1 MSSSMHCQEHLLTIR
16 LFFSIVCSKEVS
28 KLKDRIKKIR
38 KYYGLTQEKFA
49 ERLGI
54 KRNTVATYETG
65 KSEPM
70 DNIIVSICR
79 EFNVRE
85 EWLRTGNGEMRQ
97 HLTKNQKIGAF
108 ANEVMNLPD
117 RAFKKRF
124 VEALKKL
131 DEKDWENLEKIAIKL
146 LKED

>member
-1 MSSSMHCQEHLLTIR
+1 MD
-16 LFFSIVCSKEVS
+16 SIGV
-28 KLKDRIKKIR
+28 RIKYLR
-38 KYYGLTQEKFA
+38 KDILNKTQKEFGSQIGLKPNSVSDIESGKNTPTEQT
-49 ERLGI
+49 I
-54 KRNTVATYETG
+54 KA
-65 KSEPM
+65 
-70 DNIIVSICR
+70 ICR
-79 EFNVRE
+79 EFNANE
-85 EWLRTGNGEMRQ
+85 EWLRTGNGEP
-97 HLTKNQKIGAF
+97 HLKLTKNQEIGAF

>member
-1 MSSSMHCQEHLLTIR
+1 M
-16 LFFSIVCSKEVS
+16 
-28 KLKDRIKKIR
+28 KDRIKKIR
-38 KYYGLTQEKFA
+38 KDAGLTQEKFA

-79 EFNVRE
+79 EFNINEDWIRH
-85 EWLRTGNGEMRQ
+85 GIGEMKKS
-97 HLTKNQKIGAF
+97 LTKNQEMGAF
-108 ANEVMNLPD
+108 ANEVMKLPD
-117 RAFKKRF
+117 EAFKKRF
-124 VEALKKL
+124 VDALKKL
-131 DEKDWENLEKIAIKL
+131 DEKDWENLEKIANKL

>member
-1 MSSSMHCQEHLLTIR
+1 M
-16 LFFSIVCSKEVS
+16 
-28 KLKDRIKKIR
+28 KDRIKKVR
-38 KYYGLTQEKFA
+38 KTNNLTMEQFGNRIGITKSSVSLLESGKNSPS
-49 ERLGI
+49 EQTLRL
-54 KRNTVATYETG
+54 
-65 KSEPM
+65 
-70 DNIIVSICR
+70 ICK
-79 EFNVRE
+79 EFNVNID
-85 EWLRTGNGEMRQ
+85 WLQTGNGEMRQ
-97 HLTKNQKIGAF
+97 HLTKNQEIGAF